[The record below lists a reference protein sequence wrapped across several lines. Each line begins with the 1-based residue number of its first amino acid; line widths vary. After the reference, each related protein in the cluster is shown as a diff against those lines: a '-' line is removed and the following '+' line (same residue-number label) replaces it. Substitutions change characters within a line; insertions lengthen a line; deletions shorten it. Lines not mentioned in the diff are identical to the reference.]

1 MNLPPSFSGTSME
14 KTHRLVDLKPAN
26 VPLDENMMP
35 KIADFGIS
43 RCFGEK
49 QSTVISSKPF
59 GTMGYLAPEFYVSRL
74 ISFKSDIY
82 SLGVIIMEITVKFT
96 REFITEK
103 RLL

>member
-1 MNLPPSFSGTSME
+1 MEDISPRTTFFLSRFCRSFSGTSME

-59 GTMGYLAPEFYVSRL
+59 GTM
-74 ISFKSDIY
+74 
-82 SLGVIIMEITVKFT
+82 
-96 REFITEK
+96 
-103 RLL
+103 